1 MSNTILTAKNLC
13 FSYQNK
19 VILDDVSLTINAGD
33 RIALLGRNGMGK
45 STLLKLLELRITPD
59 SGLVEHKNDLKVA
72 QLAQNLDYD
81 QSMLASEVL
90 LANNQRLSQAQADNL
105 VQAEITKDRLF
116 TELSGGQQRRLLLRS
131 VLLSEPDLIILD
143 EPTNHVDILT
153 IRAIL
158 KQLKH
163 FRGACLI
170 ISHDRW
176 FIEQISENIWDL
188 HNGKVR
194 KYNCD
199 FNSYR
204 ERKQEYLDLERAEQE
219 QRRLKLKQEEHWLQR
234 GVTARRKRNIGR
246 LERLQALRSQVK
258 SWRDPERRAKL
269 SLAEQKASAKK
280 VISIDNLTV
289 KIKDKVILKDFSYE
303 VIKGEKIGLV
313 GENGIGKTTLI
324 KHLLTEST
332 AVKHGEQLNIAYF
345 AQQHQTFNSDET
357 ALGYMSTHGEYII
370 QGERRLHVASYLK
383 GFNFDEQ
390 QLSTKVTNLSGGER
404 HRLMLAKCLAKPA
417 NFLILDEPTN
427 DLDLETLEI
436 LEQLLVEFKGT
447 IIIISHDQRF
457 LDNVI
462 TSCWIMREQ
471 EILQAGGELKT
482 WQSLLEKDEQKS
494 KTTRTKVKTKATV
507 TKKLS
512 YHEQQKLLQLPVT
525 IEQLE
530 VKIAARQS
538 AAAQPEF
545 YQKPA
550 TEIKEFQVLTA
561 NLEQELAE
569 LYQLWEELEQRS

>member
-1 MSNTILTAKNLC
+1 MI
-13 FSYQNK
+13 
-19 VILDDVSLTINAGD
+19 
-33 RIALLGRNGMGK
+33 
-45 STLLKLLELRITPD
+45 
-59 SGLVEHKNDLKVA
+59 
-72 QLAQNLDYD
+72 
-81 QSMLASEVL
+81 
-90 LANNQRLSQAQADNL
+90 
-105 VQAEITKDRLF
+105 
-116 TELSGGQQRRLLLRS
+116 
-131 VLLSEPDLIILD
+131 
-143 EPTNHVDILT
+143 
-153 IRAIL
+153 
-158 KQLKH
+158 
-163 FRGACLI
+163 
-170 ISHDRW
+170 
-176 FIEQISENIWDL
+176 
-188 HNGKVR
+188 
-194 KYNCD
+194 
-199 FNSYR
+199 
-204 ERKQEYLDLERAEQE
+204 
-219 QRRLKLKQEEHWLQR
+219 
-234 GVTARRKRNIGR
+234 
-246 LERLQALRSQVK
+246 
-258 SWRDPERRAKL
+258 
-269 SLAEQKASAKK
+269 
-280 VISIDNLTV
+280 
-289 KIKDKVILKDFSYE
+289 
-303 VIKGEKIGLV
+303 
-313 GENGIGKTTLI
+313 
-324 KHLLTEST
+324 
-332 AVKHGEQLNIAYF
+332 